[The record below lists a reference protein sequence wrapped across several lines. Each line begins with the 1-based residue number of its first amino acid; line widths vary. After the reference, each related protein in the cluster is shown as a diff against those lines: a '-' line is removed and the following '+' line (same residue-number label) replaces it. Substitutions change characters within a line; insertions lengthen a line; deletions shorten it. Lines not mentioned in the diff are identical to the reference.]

1 MIVNISYKNVETHA
15 AVEKESA
22 VHIRKL
28 EKLLKT
34 YQPDLV
40 RLHCGIEQQ
49 ARRIE
54 FDVSLN
60 LGLPNGTLH
69 STGTG
74 ADIRSCLKVGFAE
87 LQSQI
92 KKHQARL
99 RHDHE
104 WKRKRPRPAIA

>member
-1 MIVNISYKNVETHA
+1 MIVNISYKNVDVHE
-15 AVEKESA
+15 AVEKEA
-22 VHIRKL
+22 AKHLRKL

-40 RLHCGIEQQ
+40 RLHCGMEQQ
-49 ARRIE
+49 ARRIS

-60 LGLPNGTLH
+60 LSLPNGTLH
-69 STGTG
+69 CVGTG
-74 ADIRSCLKVGFAE
+74 PDSPRCLKAGFAE
-87 LQSQI
+87 LESQM

-104 WKRKRPRPAIA
+104 WKRKRPRPALA